1 MQKSIRSISRQG
13 GFIQWDFQKRIVCKS
28 LLTVKKSPSDRLH
41 QQTRNCSAEMQ
52 NRKDIS

>member
-13 GFIQWDFQKRIVCKS
+13 GFIQWDFQKRIVWNS

-52 NRKDIS
+52 NRKDIG

>member
-13 GFIQWDFQKRIVCKS
+13 GFIQWGFQKRIVWNF
-28 LLTVKKSPSDRLH
+28 LLTVKKSLSDRLH

>member
-1 MQKSIRSISRQG
+1 MQKSIRSISRQC
-13 GFIQWDFQKRIVCKS
+13 GFVRWDFQKRIVWNS